1 MCFIFK
7 RNKRTLG
14 SKFNET
20 NLIGLI
26 NIEKKN
32 EIMHAM
38 SVQTVW

>member
-7 RNKRTLG
+7 RNKKTFS
-14 SKFNET
+14 SKFKET

-26 NIEKKN
+26 NIEDEN

-38 SVQTVW
+38 SVQTV